1 MVWDSEFDCSREAGF
16 TKIGH
21 GILDSDKKSK
31 WDVERSGK
39 VGLEPPLPDP
49 GILQNVQ
56 MQQLYDLETELASH
70 LHSQL
75 LTKWQGCDINRP
87 QTQSEGAQALSF
99 FFTHPQALSRLHHS
113 AKSSQGGMNPILDL
127 MGMLVIN
134 FRG

>member
-21 GILDSDKKSK
+21 GILDIDKKSK
-31 WDVERSGK
+31 WDVERSRK

-75 LTKWQGCDINRP
+75 LTKWQGRDINRP
-87 QTQSEGAQALSF
+87 QTQSEGAQAPLF
-99 FFTHPQALSRLHHS
+99 FLY
-113 AKSSQGGMNPILDL
+113 SSSGPLKASPFGQEFPGG
-127 MGMLVIN
+127 G
-134 FRG
+134 